1 MCDAARPDGSLYVP
15 YLAIELRWIIG
26 PLFSVKYIP
35 LPTDVNWGSRVRQTM
50 TGAVSKSMATI
61 EALSRKVKLKK

>member
-26 PLFSVKYIP
+26 HCFLSNIYLFQ
-35 LPTDVNWGSRVRQTM
+35 PTSI
-50 TGAVSKSMATI
+50 GAPGPADNDGRGEQKHGDD
-61 EALSRKVKLKK
+61 

>member
-1 MCDAARPDGSLYVP
+1 MCDAARTDGSLYVP

-26 PLFSVKYIP
+26 HCFLSNIYLFQRTSIG
-35 LPTDVNWGSRVRQTM
+35 GSPVQQTM

>member
-15 YLAIELRWIIG
+15 YLAIETPLDNR

-35 LPTDVNWGSRVRQTM
+35 LPADVNWGPSGPADNDGRAEQKH
-50 TGAVSKSMATI
+50 GHD
-61 EALSRKVKLKK
+61 

>member
-26 PLFSVKYIP
+26 HCFLSNIYLFQLTSIG
-35 LPTDVNWGSRVRQTM
+35 GSRVQHTM

>member
-26 PLFSVKYIP
+26 HCFLSNIY
-35 LPTDVNWGSRVRQTM
+35 LLQPTSI
-50 TGAVSKSMATI
+50 GAVGS
-61 EALSRKVKLKK
+61 SRQ